1 MTVRRDITVT
11 SRSVQAG
18 LNYVVPA
25 LGVTICTRKQGLLG
39 IHSYLSFMWPL
50 RNLTFDINS
59 CAMEE
64 STCQNHT
71 VATSFRFSTFGD
83 TQTKTMSTSSKTS
96 LTLQSSYSINSAYS
110 LAHGVILDL
119 SLRSTSSSITAVDN
133 VSLNSSCTC
142 VESDGAPPSVNHTTT
157 TAHSTNLSEAAL
169 TAHMLNFDPNAEAR
183 EAHERL
189 NALQA
194 AAGELEINLPNS
206 CFEKERWQLP
216 DWAEG
221 TWAML

>member
-1 MTVRRDITVT
+1 
-11 SRSVQAG
+11 
-18 LNYVVPA
+18 
-25 LGVTICTRKQGLLG
+25 
-39 IHSYLSFMWPL
+39 
-50 RNLTFDINS
+50 
-59 CAMEE
+59 ME
-64 STCQNHT
+64 
-71 VATSFRFSTFGD
+71 
-83 TQTKTMSTSSKTS
+83 
-96 LTLQSSYSINSAYS
+96 
-110 LAHGVILDL
+110 L

-142 VESDGAPPSVNHTTT
+142 VESNGAPPSVNNTTT
-157 TAHSTNLSEAAL
+157 TAHTTILSETAL
-169 TAHMLNFDPNAEAR
+169 TAHILNFNPNAEAL

-194 AAGELEINLPNS
+194 AARDLGITLPNS